1 MVMGVSLLTLQEKAL
16 LHLLGFKGL
25 DDSFEFPIGVT
36 QKGIAKNIG
45 AQRKHMPRVLRK
57 LEERGLVTEKRGRV
71 KDSSQRMKVYL
82 LTWNGISK
90 ANEIKKFVEKEL
102 IKVRDEHGK
111 LVEAK
116 IGDVNSHIEGNFSL
130 LEIINYISDDG
141 IFEGISE
148 EIEDDGAFDE
158 MPAKHEIYWHTLLQ
172 VWKDGRASVDEEEIL
187 EELRKILDISNEDHI
202 KMQRRIIRYAYPV
215 RKKLLELYSAAYEQA
230 LKDEKISK
238 DERAIL
244 EVLREKL
251 GIDEKERKE
260 LEAG

>member
-1 MVMGVSLLTLQEKAL
+1 MVMGVSLLTLQEKVL
-16 LHLLGFKGL
+16 LHLLDFKGL

-45 AQRKHMPRVLRK
+45 AQRKHMPRVLKK
-57 LEERGLVTEKRGRV
+57 LEERGFVSEKRGRV

-102 IKVRDEHGK
+102 IKVRDEQGN
-111 LVEAK
+111 LVEVK
-116 IGDVNSHIEGNFSL
+116 IGGVNSHLEGNFSL

-148 EIEDDGAFDE
+148 DIEDDEVFDE

-202 KMQRRIIRYAYPV
+202 KMQEKIIRYAYPV

>member
-1 MVMGVSLLTLQEKAL
+1 MVMGVPLLTLQEKAL
-16 LHLLGFKGL
+16 LHLLDFKGL
-25 DDSFEFPIGVT
+25 DDNFEFPIGVT

-57 LEERGLVTEKRGRV
+57 LEERGFVTEKRGRV

-102 IKVRDEHGK
+102 IKVRDEQGK
-111 LVEAK
+111 VVEVK
-116 IGDVNSHIEGNFSL
+116 IGEVNSHIEGNFSL

-141 IFEGISE
+141 VFEGISE
-148 EIEDDGAFDE
+148 EVEDDEVFDE

>member
-1 MVMGVSLLTLQEKAL
+1 MVMGVSLLTLQEKVL
-16 LHLLGFKGL
+16 LHLLDFKGL

-45 AQRKHMPRVLRK
+45 AQRKHMPRVLKK
-57 LEERGLVTEKRGRV
+57 LEERGFVSEKRGRV

-90 ANEIKKFVEKEL
+90 ANEIKNFVEKEL
-102 IKVRDEHGK
+102 IKVRDEQGNV
-111 LVEAK
+111 VEVK
-116 IGDVNSHIEGNFSL
+116 IGGVNSHLEGNFSL

-148 EIEDDGAFDE
+148 DIEDDEVFDE

-202 KMQRRIIRYAYPV
+202 KMQEKIIRYAYPV

>member
-1 MVMGVSLLTLQEKAL
+1 MVMGVSLLTLQEKAM
-16 LHLLGFKGL
+16 LHLLDFKGL

-36 QKGIAKNIG
+36 QKGIAKKIG
-45 AQRKHMPRVLRK
+45 AQRKHMPRVLKK
-57 LEERGLVTEKRGRV
+57 LEERGFVSEKRGRV

-90 ANEIKKFVEKEL
+90 ANKIKKFVEKEL
-102 IKVRDEHGK
+102 IKVRDEQGNV
-111 LVEAK
+111 VEVK
-116 IGDVNSHIEGNFSL
+116 IGDVNSHVKGNFSL

-141 IFEGISE
+141 IFEGLSE
-148 EIEDDGAFDE
+148 EIEDDGVFDE

-187 EELRKILDISNEDHI
+187 EELRKILGISNEEHI
-202 KMQRRIIRYAYPV
+202 KMQERIIRYAYPV
-215 RKKLLELYSAAYEQA
+215 RKKLLEIYSAAYEQA

-251 GIDEKERKE
+251 GMDEKERKE
-260 LEAG
+260 LESG